1 MNSPKT
7 ETETETGR
15 FDTLLWGAA
24 VVIVVVAMVAFY
36 WFAETLLAVR
46 VIGLLAA
53 VAVAVAIAVRTRL
66 GGEVLGYLRDS
77 RVELRKVVWPTRQET
92 LQTTLA
98 VFLMVTVMGIFLWLL
113 DMLLLWG
120 VRVLTGQGA

>member
-1 MNSPKT
+1 MNPSKS
-7 ETETETGR
+7 EAETETGR
-15 FDTLLWGAA
+15 YDTLLWSVA
-24 VVIVVVAMVAFY
+24 VVIVVAAMVAFY
-36 WFAETLLAVR
+36 WFAEALLAVR
-46 VIGLLAA
+46 VVGLLAA
-53 VAVAVAIAVRTRL
+53 VAVAVAIAARTRL
-66 GGEVLGYLRDS
+66 GAEVLGYLRDS
-77 RVELRKVVWPTRQET
+77 RVELRKVVWPMRQET